1 MAIQVDPVCGMKV
14 EEEEATSRSEYLSK
28 TYYFCSIDC
37 KHKFDQRP
45 EQYVVRSGSGQAG
58 AASADDNF

>member
-14 EEEEATSRSEYLSK
+14 EEEEAMSRSEYLDK

-45 EQYVVRSGSGQAG
+45 EQYVVRSGNGQAR